1 MRDGKR
7 RPIMARGLPA
17 AAEYLRQGAETQL
30 SGAFAGHTP
39 DGGGD
44 ICEIPIYAGELE
56 SSIILPDRPGEE
68 WVRFYRER
76 RWPAEWASFL
86 GADTS
91 CLIFLRAN
99 SRLNQAPLD
108 WITIQRFQGNSANL
122 AKDEDASGA
131 GTPTQVLIVDLIQM
145 LFRLARKVGNA
156 HFRIGV
162 VVSAWDTVSPEEQT
176 AGPFAYL
183 NAEFPMLGSFLRS
196 AATRSELMVFGL
208 SVFDGDFDNQ
218 AEFRHEFQTVGNPR
232 DRGSVVIDD
241 LRGNIFRTPD
251 LTEPVA
257 WSLGVNAA

>member
-1 MRDGKR
+1 
-7 RPIMARGLPA
+7 
-17 AAEYLRQGAETQL
+17 
-30 SGAFAGHTP
+30 
-39 DGGGD
+39 
-44 ICEIPIYAGELE
+44 
-56 SSIILPDRPGEE
+56 
-68 WVRFYRER
+68 
-76 RWPAEWASFL
+76 
-86 GADTS
+86 
-91 CLIFLRAN
+91 
-99 SRLNQAPLD
+99 
-108 WITIQRFQGNSANL
+108 
-122 AKDEDASGA
+122 
-131 GTPTQVLIVDLIQM
+131 VLIVDLIQM
-145 LFRLARKVGNA
+145 LFRLARNVGNA

-218 AEFRHEFQTVGNPR
+218 AEFRQEFQTVGNPR

-251 LTEPVA
+251 LTVPVA

>member
-1 MRDGKR
+1 
-7 RPIMARGLPA
+7 MARGLPA

-122 AKDEDASGA
+122 AKDEDASSA

-145 LFRLARKVGNA
+145 LFRLAKKVGNA

-162 VVSAWDTVSPEEQT
+162 VVSAWDTVSPEEQA

-196 AATRSELMVFGL
+196 AAMRSELMVFGL

-218 AEFRHEFQTVGNPR
+218 AEFRQEFQTVGNPR

-251 LTEPVA
+251 LTAPVA
-257 WSLGVNAA
+257 WSLGVSAA

>member
-1 MRDGKR
+1 
-7 RPIMARGLPA
+7 MARGLPA

-86 GADTS
+86 GADAS

-122 AKDEDASGA
+122 AKDEDASSA

-145 LFRLARKVGNA
+145 LFRLAKKVGNA

-162 VVSAWDTVSPEEQT
+162 VVSAWDTVSPEEQA

-196 AATRSELMVFGL
+196 AAMRSELMVFGL

-218 AEFRHEFQTVGNPR
+218 AEFRQEFQTVGNPR

-241 LRGNIFRTPD
+241 LRGNIFRTSD
-251 LTEPVA
+251 LTAPVA
-257 WSLGVNAA
+257 WSLGVSAA